1 MSSIERRAY
10 PRYKIALPVR
20 LENSEG
26 IFYET
31 ETKNIS
37 LGGMQVECNG
47 GMFNRMLPGGMN
59 TSRADQV
66 EFNIQLQIED
76 KDKPLALTTH
86 VQGVIRLAET
96 SFLIRLLFIELS
108 SEQKSQ
114 LQTLLKN

>member
-31 ETKNIS
+31 DTKDIS

-47 GMFNRMLPGGMN
+47 GMLYRMLPGGMN

-66 EFNIQLQIED
+66 EINIQLKTKD
-76 KDKPLALTTH
+76 KDKPLALTTY
-86 VQGVIRLAET
+86 VQGVLRLAET
-96 SFLIRLLFIELS
+96 DFLIRLLFIELNAD
-108 SEQKSQ
+108 QKSQ
-114 LQTLLKN
+114 LQALLKN